1 MLRLIS
7 IGAGYSSLTSKRYC
21 VGHGVIR
28 QLKFSNSSIHFVLQS
43 WSSPSSMTSISSP
56 LCTLLVIFLLAIITQ
71 ASLLDPSQSDVS
83 LLDRLRLEADLK
95 NGASLLR
102 EILETKSANAQLQ
115 DLERLTEH
123 YRSKRCRWKLCGTG
137 RRFRFN

>member
-1 MLRLIS
+1 
-7 IGAGYSSLTSKRYC
+7 
-21 VGHGVIR
+21 
-28 QLKFSNSSIHFVLQS
+28 
-43 WSSPSSMTSISSP
+43 MTSISIPFLSV
-56 LCTLLVIFLLAIITQ
+56 LVLFLFAIITQ

-83 LLDRLRLEADLK
+83 LLDRLRLETDLQ

-102 EILETKSANAQLQ
+102 EILESKTSHAQLQ